1 LGYPPSTADAYR
13 LSATSPRSSSHSPVP
28 HSYGEQIPGG
38 VAGAAVAGTTQY
50 TPTHSRDG
58 SFSTQAFERPPSTVL
73 TGADQRPVT
82 PGTESAPVEGS
93 STPAASAK
101 AREAFQN
108 RRRSALYAQN
118 AGEEEGEEDIIMPSN
133 ATAVRS
139 TVPPSA
145 WGVPPPAYTP
155 DN

>member
-1 LGYPPSTADAYR
+1 
-13 LSATSPRSSSHSPVP
+13 
-28 HSYGEQIPGG
+28 
-38 VAGAAVAGTTQY
+38 VAATTQY

-58 SFSTQAFERPPSTVL
+58 SFSTQALVHPPSTVL

-82 PGTESAPVEGS
+82 PSSASAPMEGPSTGS
-93 STPAASAK
+93 SPAASAK

-118 AGEEEGEEDIIMPSN
+118 AGEDEGEEDIIMPSN

>member
-1 LGYPPSTADAYR
+1 M
-13 LSATSPRSSSHSPVP
+13 SPVP
-28 HSYGEQIPGG
+28 HSYGEQIPGEA
-38 VAGAAVAGTTQY
+38 AGAAVAATTQY

-58 SFSTQAFERPPSTVL
+58 SLSTQALGRPPSTVL
-73 TGADQRPVT
+73 IGTDQRPAT
-82 PGTESAPVEGS
+82 PGSASAPVEGF
-93 STPAASAK
+93 STGLSPAASAK
-101 AREAFQN
+101 ARESFQN

-118 AGEEEGEEDIIMPSN
+118 VDEGEGEEDIIMPSN